1 MVEQGCLER
10 RWQVVDRMRESD
22 PAMTTS
28 AIDARIK
35 IERDGLVWFLFLS
48 LSLFGFMQGFLSAAM
63 PFLKDSLALSTSVV
77 SWHFSAYAL
86 GRLLSGFTA
95 RRLVDREVGPA
106 AVRLTGLV
114 LLLVMVGVALAPS
127 RWLTLP
133 GALGVGFFGGLLQ
146 ALTQAQ
152 FARLPAQTRSI
163 AIGEAY
169 VVASLGVF
177 LCPVSIGFVA
187 KQGAP
192 WMTALAVP
200 AVILAANALFLRH
213 TGHSGASAPKPAART
228 TKGAAH
234 AKAVGT
240 FWLLVFCGNAVEWGI
255 GLWGPQVLKDKLHLE
270 TSSAVSLMGF
280 YFGATIVGRVIN
292 TRLLRRFECEQLFLA
307 YIALGWAAVMVLLV
321 STSLPVA
328 AGGLIVSGACLG
340 CFYPLNLATAMKYAP
355 DDISLITSG
364 AAKCSGLALL
374 MVPLTLGYASDHY
387 GLSTAIFVLG
397 GIPPVMAGFLLNVLR
412 DRRRTTEPA
421 AGSVSSPPYPARRK
435 GESS

>member
-1 MVEQGCLER
+1 MAARRPVER
-10 RWQVVDRMRESD
+10 RWHLVDRMRESD
-22 PAMTTS
+22 PTMTTS
-28 AIDARIK
+28 ASAGSAVDARMK
-35 IERDGLVWFLFLS
+35 VERDGLVWFLFLS
-48 LSLFGFMQGFLSAAM
+48 LGLFGFMQGFLSAAM
-63 PFLKDSLALSTSVV
+63 PFLKDSLALTTSVV

-86 GRLLSGFTA
+86 GRLSSGFAA
-95 RRLVDREVGPA
+95 RRLVDREVGPG

-114 LLLVMVGVALAPS
+114 LLVVMIGVALAPS

-133 GALGVGFFGGLLQ
+133 GALSVGFFGGLLQ

-152 FARLPAQTRSI
+152 FARLPSQTRSI

-187 KQGAP
+187 DQGAP
-192 WMTALAVP
+192 WMTALAIP
-200 AVILAANALFLRH
+200 AMILAANALFLRF
-213 TGHSGASAPKPAART
+213 SERAASAPKPAART
-228 TKGAAH
+228 RKGAARM
-234 AKAVGT
+234 KAVGT

-307 YIALGWAAVMVLLV
+307 YIALGWAAVVVLFV

-328 AGGLIVSGACLG
+328 AGALIVSGACLG

-374 MVPLTLGYASDHY
+374 TVPLTLGYASDHY

-397 GIPPVMAGFLLNVLR
+397 GIPPIMAGFLLNVLR
-412 DRRRTTEPA
+412 DRRHSAESAPPA
-421 AGSVSSPPYPARRK
+421 S
-435 GESS
+435 